1 MDCVKCGSAM
11 TPLAPAKDAHLKA
24 FGCTTCGYVCDDGG
38 KPIVTNNKQLGDVF
52 RAATEGS
59 KTLRDVF
66 GIDKMDPATKAAM
79 TSKLLEYGTQMW
91 FDGLKQGLLM
101 SAIQEQHGKAGSN

>member
-11 TPLAPAKDAHLKA
+11 SPLAPVKDSHLKA
-24 FGCTTCGYVCDDGG
+24 FACMVCGYVSDEAG
-38 KPIVTNNKQLGDVF
+38 KPIVSNNAQLADVF
-52 RAATEGS
+52 KAATEGS

-66 GIDKMDPATKAAM
+66 GVDKLDPATKAAM
-79 TSKLLEYGTQMW
+79 TAKLLEYGTQMW

-101 SAIQEQHGKAGSN
+101 NAIQEQHGKSGSN